1 MLKEVF
7 NVIVSLLSL
16 TFHRFSQEVLALIH
30 RFLLAISTGIP
41 HHSIYNTI
49 KFIFSVS
56 LYQNLPLISP
66 FTCLSVTS
74 VNIQGLR
81 PGRRNQK
88 HTHEHELFHLKELCL
103 VDFTYLLES
112 FVFCCQD
119 LRSRVLFPDHG
130 IDMSREPSGQLPRER
145 FLRRLCRGG
154 VIFTMLGSS

>member
-1 MLKEVF
+1 MSQCQL
-7 NVIVSLLSL
+7 SLLSL

-66 FTCLSVTS
+66 FTCLSATS
-74 VNIQGLR
+74 VNAQGLR

-88 HTHEHELFHLKELCL
+88 HTHLNMNCFTLKNSALLISHAYWNLLFFVARICGRKSFFLITVLIRHENPQ
-103 VDFTYLLES
+103 DSSLEKA
-112 FVFCCQD
+112 F
-119 LRSRVLFPDHG
+119 
-130 IDMSREPSGQLPRER
+130 SGGFAE
-145 FLRRLCRGG
+145 GE
-154 VIFTMLGSS
+154 